1 MLVSALEFY
10 ETMSIESAGDD
21 LFQRLI
27 LEKLPYKPV
36 KITDSTRV
44 GLSLQLQGVDY
55 LLCNEAGGPVS
66 VEVKTEGSNL
76 YGNFFFELYQG
87 VTPEVK
93 NGWILDCQADFLV
106 YQFLKQETAYIVG
119 MADLRGWFFGT
130 GAFTNYKI
138 KPQTK
143 RDFRN
148 TSYGIC
154 TPIRAVLDNV
164 EGCCM
169 VKTQTPA
176 VDIQRAFSMAIG

>member
-1 MLVSALEFY
+1 MLVNSLEFY

-21 LFQRLI
+21 LFSRLI
-27 LEKLPYKPV
+27 LEKLNCIPI
-36 KITDSTRV
+36 KITDSTMA
-44 GLSLQLQGVDY
+44 GLSLQLSGVDY
-55 LLCNEAGGPVS
+55 LLCSETGGPVS
-66 VEVKTEGSNL
+66 VEVKTEGSNH

-87 VTPEVK
+87 VSPEVK

-106 YQFLKQETAYIVG
+106 YQFLKQETAYV
-119 MADLRGWFFGT
+119 MTLADLRGWFFGT

-138 KPQTK
+138 KPQAK

-169 VKTQTPA
+169 VQTQTPSDA
-176 VDIQRAFSMAIG
+176 VQKAFNMANE